1 MGNYVSMK
9 SEVVLRVGKW
19 GKQTASRVSELE
31 KNMAAEYD
39 LEGKILQSV
48 YLNVFATT
56 GKQQFS

>member
-1 MGNYVSMK
+1 M
-9 SEVVLRVGKW
+9 EVTYATFLWARKVGQADSKLSW
-19 GKQTASRVSELE
+19 

-56 GKQQFS
+56 ENQHFS